1 MHSPSIP
8 SLLWQTISFGLLSG
22 LANAQSD
29 PTPRSGNTYGGNYLA
44 TIRDSDIVAA
54 AFPEVEGIELLSPYF
69 TKPETRQAG
78 FENGTQ
84 GPTDDIELGVDRSP
98 LSNSCFGH

>member
-1 MHSPSIP
+1 MHTSSIP
-8 SLLWQTISFGLLSG
+8 SLLWHAVSLGLLNG

-29 PTPRSGNTYGGNYLA
+29 PTPRSGSTYGGNYLA
-44 TIRDSDIVAA
+44 TIRDSDIVAS

-69 TKPETRQAG
+69 NKPETRQAG

-84 GPTDDIELGVDRSP
+84 GPTNDVELGIDRIP
-98 LSNSCFGH
+98 FSNSCFGH